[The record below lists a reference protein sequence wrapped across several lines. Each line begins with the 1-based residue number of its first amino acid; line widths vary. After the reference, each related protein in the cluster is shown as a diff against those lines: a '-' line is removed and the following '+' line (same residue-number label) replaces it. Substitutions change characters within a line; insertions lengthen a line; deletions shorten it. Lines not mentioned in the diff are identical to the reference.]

1 MKKNEEKHAQI
12 KTSSKEI
19 PSLFKLFMYTRKAS
33 VDAVLQV
40 VLLMCIHLSR
50 GHVPVFANINSCVV
64 CLLCSAAPSKQLAK
78 KERKSERN
86 SVEGFIQAEQSR
98 ASSQPQPR
106 QSSPSF
112 HSSSS
117 WKLHLARARHLA

>member
-64 CLLCSAAPSKQLAK
+64 CLLRRAFEAAREEGENELNFL
-78 KERKSERN
+78 KEGIMKGS
-86 SVEGFIQAEQSR
+86 
-98 ASSQPQPR
+98 
-106 QSSPSF
+106 
-112 HSSSS
+112 
-117 WKLHLARARHLA
+117 